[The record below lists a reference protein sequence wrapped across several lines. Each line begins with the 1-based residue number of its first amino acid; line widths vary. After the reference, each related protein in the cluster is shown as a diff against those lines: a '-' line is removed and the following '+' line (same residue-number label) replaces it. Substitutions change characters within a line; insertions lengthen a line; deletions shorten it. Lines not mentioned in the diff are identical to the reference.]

1 MTAVLTVLWSFLV
14 KNAKFL
20 KNAEL
25 ELTRKLF
32 VLVKLKATRIRLKLL
47 NWTLCNILGSCS
59 VVYVWLVVW
68 CKPIFQGHTT
78 LNLDFSISAEKN
90 FLIKFYCILGPFLRS
105 TFLFR
110 EIPLAN
116 AFQVRSFVFLWV
128 DFSKSFKET
137 ICL

>member
-1 MTAVLTVLWSFLV
+1 MTVVFTVLWSFLV

-59 VVYVWLVVW
+59 VVYVWQVIVW
-68 CKPIFQGHTT
+68 CKPIFQGRTA
-78 LNLDFSISAEKN
+78 LNLDFSISAQKN
-90 FLIKFYCILGPFLRS
+90 FLIKLASFFAQRFYFAKFYKLMDFKFEVFCGLTWD
-105 TFLFR
+105 TFSWKKR
-110 EIPLAN
+110 EVGN
-116 AFQVRSFVFLWV
+116 F
-128 DFSKSFKET
+128 
-137 ICL
+137 

>member
-1 MTAVLTVLWSFLV
+1 MTTVLTVVWSFLV
-14 KNAKFL
+14 KNVKFL
-20 KNAEL
+20 KNAES
-25 ELTRKLF
+25 ELTKKLF

-59 VVYVWLVVW
+59 VVYVWLWVVW
-68 CKPIFQGHTT
+68 CKPLFQRRTT
-78 LNLDFSISAEKN
+78 LNLDFSISAQKN
-90 FLIKFYCILGPFLRS
+90 FLIKFYLGLFLSS

-128 DFSKSFKET
+128 DFSKWFTET

>member
-1 MTAVLTVLWSFLV
+1 MTAVLTVLSSFLV

-59 VVYVWLVVW
+59 VVYVWQVVW

-78 LNLDFSISAEKN
+78 LNLDFCIAAEKN
-90 FLIKFYCILGPFLRS
+90 FLIKWTYFFAQRS
-105 TFLFR
+105 YFAKFH
-110 EIPLAN
+110 
-116 AFQVRSFVFLWV
+116 
-128 DFSKSFKET
+128 
-137 ICL
+137 